1 MNEEEMHNDFI
12 IRIATVVDLSALV
25 KVNGKLFDHKIKP
38 HRAKEFLE
46 DPRHH
51 MLIAYDNGK
60 VVGMISAV
68 HYVHPD
74 KDPQLFINELG
85 VVEEFQNQGLGRELV
100 RHMCEHGKNLGCTEA
115 WVATAASNEA
125 AIKAYTAAGGIEGS
139 EGTILFEFNNDL

>member
-1 MNEEEMHNDFI
+1 MHNDFI

-25 KVNGKLFDHKIKP
+25 KVNDHLFENKIKP

-51 MLIAYDNGK
+51 MLLAYDNGK

-74 KDPQLFINELG
+74 KDPQLFINEVG
-85 VVEEFQNQGLGRELV
+85 VIKAFQKQGIGQDLV
-100 RHMCEHGKNLGCTEA
+100 RHMCEHGKNLGCTSA
-115 WVATAASNEA
+115 WVAADASNDA
-125 AIKAYTAAGGIEGS
+125 VIKTYRAAGGKQIS
-139 EGTILFEFNNDL
+139 DTWMIFDFQ